1 MCRTTLR
8 TNFAWLQ
15 GVVTFDGLLIT
26 ANSTMNTTSI
36 YGLNYTITFAAASV
50 SGITS
55 WDVAVNIRCSK
66 ALSSHKGIMSMC
78 MSKQSIFRV

>member
-1 MCRTTLR
+1 MYQTTLR
-8 TNFAWLQ
+8 TNCVAWLQ

-26 ANSTMNTTSI
+26 ANATMNTTSI

-55 WDVAVNIRCSK
+55 WDVAVNIRCST
-66 ALSSHKGIMSMC
+66 ALLSSHKGIMSMC
-78 MSKQSIFRV
+78 MSPQSSA